1 MGMMHL
7 GMALRFKEN
16 LQKKSNK
23 KSVKCVEFLKNGVGY
38 RI

>member
-16 LQKKSNK
+16 LQKKTSK
-23 KSVKCVEFLKNGVGY
+23 KAVKYVELKKCVGL
-38 RI
+38 